1 MRARDCAGR
10 QTGLPNLWKQP
21 GGGFT
26 KTAAVFCM
34 LCYLRGQSFALG
46 STVCPNGITMQ
57 ERPGPKTSN
66 A

>member
-1 MRARDCAGR
+1 MGARVCAGR
-10 QTGLPNLWKQP
+10 QPAPPTLWNHP
-21 GGGFT
+21 AGGFT
-26 KTAAVFCM
+26 KPPAGFCM